1 MTHFFLLEFG
11 DFIVKNLQE
20 VLNFIE
26 SSLTLRKRSKI
37 DLLRINLSVSKM
49 RISVVKVALMML
61 FCWN

>member
-61 FCWN
+61 ICWN